1 MKTPD
6 CQYDTLLEAV
16 EDLKKQ
22 GYTDELTIR
31 EDGLYNDAE
40 PLDPKEFNIDSFH
53 RFEGPTDPSDASI
66 VYAISST
73 HLALKG
79 LLVGDYGSNAL
90 DYIHKMVQDL
100 NAHGNEDRTVQPV
113 RPVTPGESTKR

>member
-31 EDGLYNDAE
+31 EDGLYNDVE
-40 PLDPKEFNIDSFH
+40 PLDPKEFTIDSSERCEHCVCDQFN
-53 RFEGPTDPSDASI
+53 TLSI
-66 VYAISST
+66 ERDLGRRLWIERI
-73 HLALKG
+73 
-79 LLVGDYGSNAL
+79 GS
-90 DYIHKMVQDL
+90 H
-100 NAHGNEDRTVQPV
+100 P
-113 RPVTPGESTKR
+113 

>member
-31 EDGLYNDAE
+31 EDGLYNDVE
-40 PLDPKEFNIDSFH
+40 PLDPKEFTIDSFH

-79 LLVGDYGSNAL
+79 ILVGDYGSNAL
-90 DYIHKMVQDL
+90 DHIHKMVQNL
-100 NAHGNEDRTVQPV
+100 NAHGNEDRMVQPV
-113 RPVTPGESTKR
+113 RPVTPSESTKR

>member
-31 EDGLYNDAE
+31 EDGLYNDAD
-40 PLDPKEFNIDSFH
+40 PLDPKEFTIDSFH
-53 RFEGPTDPSDASI
+53 RFEGPTDPSDESI

-79 LLVGDYGSNAL
+79 ILVGDYGSNAL